1 MLTRI
6 PVLPSAVWHIR
17 LQALNVKP
25 LTALMVGLGRAKS
38 DDHDAQAYK
47 NSSKLYAQEI
57 AVDSLRHSDVRVPHL
72 HSNSLAYNSPLPCLL
87 SGPLPWYS

>member
-1 MLTRI
+1 MPL
-6 PVLPSAVWHIR
+6 AVWRIR

-38 DDHDAQAYK
+38 DGYDAQAYK

-57 AVDSLRHSDVRVPHL
+57 AVDSLRYFL
-72 HSNSLAYNSPLPCLL
+72 NELELITLARPLIA
-87 SGPLPWYS
+87 